1 MTDWRARGPGIRERH
16 GSCHDGGV
24 NGTPG
29 LRREEQRAATIKR
42 RLVSIPAVYLM
53 FVAVTALIIPTV
65 IVLSIW
71 DLAMLAA
78 KRRPP
83 SAVRL
88 MLVFW
93 GLLIADVIGLP
104 ALLITWL
111 ASGFGTNKQRLS
123 DSAFVIQSRWAAW
136 MMFITRNLFR
146 LKLDVQGRDQAA
158 AGPYILLVRH
168 SSMAD
173 NLLPSHS
180 ISVPLGVELRYVM
193 KRELLNDP
201 CFDVAG
207 NRLRNHFVDRETGG
221 PEEIARIRHLATGM
235 GERDGVLIYP
245 EGTRYTEKKRARALE
260 KIAETNPGRAER
272 MSQLRQCLPPRLGG
286 PLALLEGAPEA
297 DVVLLVHYGFDGLRG
312 VGDVLRGDLAKRK
325 VAVRLVRF
333 RRSEIPAGAAAAEWI
348 DSLWID
354 VDRWVTEA
362 KEAVQE
368 GRAVGPFV
376 TRVAAAA

>member
-1 MTDWRARGPGIRERH
+1 ME
-16 GSCHDGGV
+16 
-24 NGTPG
+24 
-29 LRREEQRAATIKR
+29 LRREELRAATIKR
-42 RLVSIPAVYLM
+42 RLVSIPVVYLM
-53 FVAVTALIIPTV
+53 FIVVTVLIVPTLV
-65 IVLSIW
+65 VLSIW
-71 DLAMLAA
+71 DIAMLAA

-104 ALLITWL
+104 ALLITWI
-111 ASGFGTNKQRLS
+111 ASGFGTNRQRLS
-123 DSAFVIQSRWAAW
+123 DAAFVIQSRWAAW

-146 LKLDVQGRDQAA
+146 LKLDVRGRDQAA

-193 KRELLNDP
+193 KRELLYDP

-207 NRLRNHFVDRETGG
+207 KRLRNHFVDRETGG
-221 PEEIARIRHLATGM
+221 PEEIARIRQLATGM

-245 EGTRYTEKKRARALE
+245 EGTRFTEAKRNRALE
-260 KIAETNPGRAER
+260 KIAESNPDRAER
-272 MSQLRQCLPPRLGG
+272 MSQLKQCLPPRLGG
-286 PLALLEGAPEA
+286 PLALLEGAPDA

-312 VGDVLRGDLAKRK
+312 VGDVLRGDLAGRE

-333 RRSEIPAGAAAAEWI
+333 PRESIPAGEAAGEWL

-354 VDRWVTEA
+354 VDRWVTDAREA
-362 KEAVQE
+362 IANGQPV
-368 GRAVGPFV
+368 ADFTPSVA
-376 TRVAAAA
+376 VAA